1 MDFLC
6 RCLDIWASGRPR
18 DTAALLPTQVA
29 PKFVSNIRDGEIRM
43 ADLVD
48 LAIPANAQAATE
60 ALGLKVERSV
70 TSGARV
76 RQIPREEAEIAIEC
90 LRDWGISARI
100 VENAP
105 RSERPSEPLLHPW
118 PNNASAINR

>member
-6 RCLDIWASGRPR
+6 RCLDIRRLGRN
-18 DTAALLPTQVA
+18 TVA
-29 PKFVSNIRDGEIRM
+29 PEILDQIRDMEIRM

-48 LAIPANAQAATE
+48 LAIPANAQAAAE
-60 ALGLKVERSV
+60 ALGLKVHRSV

-76 RQIPREEAEIAIEC
+76 RQIPREEAEIALEC

-100 VENAP
+100 LEDTLGGP
-105 RSERPSEPLLHPW
+105 GP
-118 PNNASAINR
+118 